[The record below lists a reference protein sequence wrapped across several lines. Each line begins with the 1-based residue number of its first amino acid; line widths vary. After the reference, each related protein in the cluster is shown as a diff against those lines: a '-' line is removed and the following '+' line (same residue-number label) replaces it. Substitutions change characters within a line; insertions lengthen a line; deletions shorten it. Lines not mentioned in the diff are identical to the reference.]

1 MAMLDTGADVHVVW
15 LRSIC
20 VVLGIWCVVLAL
32 WEYWARGVF
41 VFAEQCRAC
50 GVLAGVLGCAG
61 CVCMSLR
68 TP

>member
-1 MAMLDTGADVHVVW
+1 MAMLDKGADVHVVW
-15 LRSIC
+15 LHSIC

-50 GVLAGVLGCAG
+50 GVHAGVLACAG
-61 CVCMSLR
+61 C
-68 TP
+68 